1 MWTRLA
7 LVVSLVLAVAL
18 PSAAQPFDPAL
29 YAPLKWRCIGPYRG
43 GRTVGATGVPGKP
56 NLFYIGVNNGGVWK
70 TTDAGRVWVPIF
82 DDQPTGSIGA
92 LAVAPSNPNVIYVG
106 SGEGL
111 QRPDLS
117 TGDGVYVSRDGG
129 KSWTNTGLRDGQQIS
144 AVIVDPKDENRAFV
158 AVLGHPYG
166 ANAERGVFRTVDGGR
181 TWVKV
186 LYKDEN
192 TGAVA
197 LAFNPSDANTVYAV
211 LWAARQG
218 PWENGAWQGPGS
230 GLFRS
235 TDGGTTWK
243 PLTKG
248 LPTTAEGL
256 GRIGLDVSRSD
267 PKRLFAVVD
276 CPRLGGL
283 YRSDDA
289 GDTWQ
294 RINEDRRLWGRG
306 SDFAEVKIDTKN
318 KDILYVAN
326 VGLYKSTDGGR
337 SFTCFKGAPGGDDY
351 HTVWISPDDSN
362 VLLVAADQGAI
373 VTVNGGETWSSWYNQ
388 PTAQFYHVITDNQF
402 PYWVYGGQQESGSAG
417 VASRGNDGQ
426 ITARDWH
433 TVGVE
438 EYGYVAPDPLN
449 PDIIFGGKVQKY
461 DRRTGQVQDVAP
473 EAARGGAYRFLRTA
487 PLVFSTVDKKAL
499 YLGANVLFKTTTGG
513 HSWDI
518 ISPDLSRPAPEVPQS
533 IGVYRTPAM
542 TKQPRRGV
550 IYAVAPSY
558 TNKSTIWAGTDDGL
572 IHVTRDDGKTWA
584 EVTPPGLTAWSKVSV
599 IDAGRFDDA
608 TAYAAINRIRL
619 DDHKPYIYR
628 THDGGKTWKQIVRG
642 LPDNASVNTVR
653 EDPVRKGLLFAGTER
668 AVFVS
673 FNDGDDWQPLRQ
685 NMPATSIRDLVIHDT
700 DVVVGTHGRSFWI
713 LDNISPLRQLTAA
726 TVASDVVLFAPA
738 PAFQVKRNVAT
749 DTPLPPDE
757 PTSPNPPDGA
767 VIDYHLKVAATGPV
781 MLEILDPKRQ
791 LVRRFASNDPIVP
804 VDPKTL
810 EIDPRWIR
818 PARSLPVGAGS
829 HRFVWDLHYPP
840 TEGARREGYP
850 ISAIYGDTP
859 PGSNG
864 PAVLPGTYTVRLI
877 VGGKAFE
884 QPLVIKMDPRITTP
898 VEGLEQRFTL
908 SMQCYEGMKEIR
920 TTLTRIRAVRK
931 QLDDVRA
938 KAGALLATIDAADAK
953 IAAIEGAGAGGR
965 RGGAPQQREASLG
978 RVAGELGR
986 LLGLLQGADAT
997 PTTQAATAVTTAR
1010 KELGD
1015 LLSRWTVICEKDL
1028 ADLNAKLKA
1037 ADLPVIDPTGK

>member
-1 MWTRLA
+1 MSTRLA
-7 LVVSLVLAVAL
+7 LATGLMFAVAL
-18 PSAAQPFDPAL
+18 PSTAQPFDPVL

-70 TTDAGRVWVPIF
+70 TTDAGRVWSPIF

-92 LAVAPSNPNVIYVG
+92 IAVAPSNPQVIYVG

-117 TGDGVYVSRDGG
+117 TGDGVYISRDGG
-129 KSWTNTGLRDGQQIS
+129 KTWKNTGLRDGQQIS
-144 AVIVDPKDENRAFV
+144 AVIVDPKNENRAFV

-166 ANAERGVFRTVDGGR
+166 ANAERGVFRTIDGGQ

-197 LAFNPSDANTVYAV
+197 LTFNPSDSNTIYAV
-211 LWAARQG
+211 LWASRQG

-243 PLTKG
+243 QLTNG

-256 GRIGLDVSRSD
+256 GRIGLDVSQSD
-267 PKRLFAVVD
+267 PKRLFAIVD
-276 CPRLGGL
+276 CPRRGGL

-289 GDTWQ
+289 GDNW
-294 RINEDRRLWGRG
+294 RLVAEDRRLWGRG
-306 SDFAEVKIDTKN
+306 SDFAEVKIDPKN
-318 KDILYVAN
+318 KEVLYVAN
-326 VGLYKSTDGGR
+326 VGLYKSTDGGK

-351 HTVWISPDDSN
+351 HTIWISPDSSD
-362 VLLVAADQGAI
+362 VLLVASDQGAI

-388 PTAQFYHVITDNQF
+388 PTAQFYHVITDDRF

-449 PDIIFGGKVQKY
+449 PDVIFGGKVQKY
-461 DRRTGQVQDVAP
+461 NRRTGQVQDVAP
-473 EAARGGAYRFLRTA
+473 DTARGEAYRFLRTA
-487 PLVFSTVDKKAL
+487 PLVFSTVDKRAL

-518 ISPDLSRPAPEVPQS
+518 ISPDLSRPSPEVPES

-542 TKQPRRGV
+542 AKQARRGV
-550 IYAVAPSY
+550 IYALAPSY

-572 IHVTRDDGKTWA
+572 IHVTTNDGKSWA
-584 EVTPPGLTAWSKVSV
+584 DVTPPELTAWSKVSV
-599 IDAGRFDDA
+599 IDAGRFDDG

-628 THDGGKTWKQIVRG
+628 THDGGKTWKLIVRG
-642 LPDNASVNTVR
+642 LPVSAPVNTVR
-653 EDPVRKGLLFAGTER
+653 EDPIRKGLLFAGTEQ

-673 FNDGDDWQPLRQ
+673 FNDGDDWQSLRQ
-685 NMPATSIRDLVIHDT
+685 NMPATSIRDLVIHDR

-713 LDNISPLRQLTAA
+713 LDDISPLRQLTAA
-726 TVASDVVLFAPA
+726 TATTDVVLFPPSTAYL
-738 PAFQVKRNVAT
+738 VKRSVGT

-767 VIDYHLKVAATGPV
+767 VIDYHLKAAATGPV
-781 MLEILDPKRQ
+781 ILEIFDPKSK
-791 LVRRFASNDPIVP
+791 LVRRFTSIDPAVP

-810 EIDPRWIR
+810 QIDPRWVR
-818 PARSLPVGAGS
+818 PSSSLQDRAGS
-829 HRFVWDLHYPP
+829 HRFVWDLHYSPP
-840 TEGARREGYP
+840 EGAPRNYP
-850 ISAIYGDTP
+850 ISAVYRDTP
-859 PGSNG
+859 STPAG
-864 PAVLPGTYTVRLI
+864 PAVMPGTYTVRLT

-884 QPLVIKMDPRITTP
+884 QPLVIKMDPRVTTTA
-898 VEGLEQRFTL
+898 EGLEQRFVL
-908 SMQCYEGMKEIR
+908 SMQCYDGMKEIQ

-938 KAGALLATIDAADAK
+938 KAADLSAMIDAVEAK
-953 IAAIEGAGAGGR
+953 MTAIEGSGTGGR
-965 RGGAPQQREASLG
+965 RGALQQREMSLV
-978 RVAGELGR
+978 RVTGELSR
-986 LLGLLQGADAT
+986 LLGILQGADAT
-997 PTTQAATAVTTAR
+997 PTTQAAARVSTAR
-1010 KELGD
+1010 KEMSD
-1015 LLSRWTVICEKDL
+1015 LLSKWTILCDKDL
-1028 ADLNAKLKA
+1028 ADLNTKLKA
-1037 ADLPVIDPTGK
+1037 ANLPAIDFTGK